1 MKYTRINLM
10 LISIAMAGLTA
21 CGGGGAD
28 SDQSAEVPQSMV
40 KKEKVEVDPMNNP
53 GVGPVAELV
62 LPADIDAEMVAK
74 GAEIYRLKC
83 TACHKPD
90 VKFIGP
96 APKGIMERRN
106 PAWIMNMILDPDRM
120 VKEDPIAKKLLIEF
134 NGSPMA
140 NQSLTEEEARAIV
153 EYFRTL

>member
-1 MKYTRINLM
+1 M
-10 LISIAMAGLTA
+10 LISIAIAGLTA
-21 CGGGGAD
+21 CGGGGAE

-62 LPADIDAEMVAK
+62 LPADIDAEMAAI

-83 TACHKPD
+83 TACHKPTE
-90 VKFIGP
+90 KFIGP
-96 APKGIMERRN
+96 APKGILERRN
-106 PAWIMNMILDPDRM
+106 PAWIMNMILNPDQM